1 MERTFSTDEAADYLG
16 VKASQLYDLARARYV
31 DPQRHGVAI
40 HWSERDL
47 AIAGLVVFMI
57 SAGIPAYAARMV
69 SQRLD
74 PLKTSAD
81 VEAAAAK
88 MALVERDGLF
98 RLSDAALDHKAL
110 TIARNARRAGARVLF
125 LRTNPEEN

>member
-1 MERTFSTDEAADYLG
+1 MDRAFSTDEAADYLG

-31 DPQRHGVAI
+31 EPQRHGVAI

-47 AIAGLVVFMI
+47 AIAALVFRAT
-57 SAGIPAYAARMV
+57 SAGIPPYACRML
-69 SQRLD
+69 SQRLA
-74 PLKTSAD
+74 PLQSAEA

-110 TIARNARRAGARVLF
+110 TIA
-125 LRTNPEEN
+125 